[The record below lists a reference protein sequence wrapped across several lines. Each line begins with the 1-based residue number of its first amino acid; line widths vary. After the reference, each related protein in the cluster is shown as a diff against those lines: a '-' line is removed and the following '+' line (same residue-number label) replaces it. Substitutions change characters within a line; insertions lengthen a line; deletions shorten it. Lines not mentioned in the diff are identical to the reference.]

1 MAEPTTRRSTPKL
14 TSPSRFTP
22 AYRWRGTGR
31 YFPLN
36 TSSSRWPGT
45 GRYTAVCR
53 ACGLHYHPAGAPGFC
68 PTCGEALDV

>member
-1 MAEPTTRRSTPKL
+1 MAEPTTRRPTPK
-14 TSPSRFTP
+14 SRFAP
-22 AYRWRGTGR
+22 VCRWRGSGR
-31 YFPLN
+31 YSPLKTK
-36 TSSSRWPGT
+36 TSSSRWLGT

>member
-1 MAEPTTRRSTPKL
+1 MTEPTARRTAPKQL

-22 AYRWRGTGR
+22 TYRCTGR
-31 YFPLN
+31 YSPLN

-53 ACGLHYHPAGAPGFC
+53 ACGLHYRPAGAPGFC